1 MTARRDPDQL
11 IHQFLLEGSER
22 LDDQIYDAVRAAV
35 DRKPQRVVIG
45 PWRTPFMSKF
55 LTLGLGAA
63 AVVIALVVGPGL
75 IGSSAPPGPGGN
87 PSSEPSASAKPSPSL
102 SPSPEAS
109 PTPTA
114 APALTQTFTSQRHGV
129 SMSYPTGWETRP
141 ATEPWA
147 TGVPDFFSPAGD
159 IVFDPVR
166 ESNLWIVVASQP
178 IGPSTPD
185 AWIAERLELDDGC
198 TESEPIELDG
208 ATGLIGVDK
217 CNRAAVTTE
226 GRGYFIRLYTSGDE
240 PSLSITYGRAWFEE
254 VLATVQLHP
263 EQAVDAAPS
272 PST

>member
-11 IHQFLLEGSER
+11 IHRFLLEGSER
-22 LDDQIYDAVRAAV
+22 LDDQIYDAVREAV

-63 AVVIALVVGPGL
+63 AVVVALVVGPGL
-75 IGSSAPPGPGGN
+75 LGSSAPPGPGGN
-87 PSSEPSASAKPSPSL
+87 PSREPSASAKPSPSL

-109 PTPTA
+109 PAATA

-166 ESNLWIVVASQP
+166 ESNLWIVVASQ
-178 IGPSTPD
+178 SVVNATPEE
-185 AWIAERLELDDGC
+185 WVAEKLAFDDGC
-198 TESEPIELDG
+198 TSSEPIDIDEV
-208 ATGLIGVDK
+208 TGGIGVDE
-217 CNRAAVTTE
+217 CSRAAVTID
-226 GRGYFIRLYTSGDE
+226 GLGYFFWLYTGDGR
-240 PSLSITYGRAWFEE
+240 SLAETYDRAWFEE
-254 VLATVQLHP
+254 VLATVQLRP
-263 EQAVDAAPS
+263 EEAVDAAS
-272 PST
+272 SAGS